1 MSTTEKMQM
10 KLSDSKSARWTAL
23 LIVSVTM
30 MFGYFFTDVMSPL
43 EPLLTAAKGAENG
56 LGLGWNSDEYGF
68 FSGAYGYF
76 NVFLL
81 LLFFGGLIL
90 DKFGIRF
97 TGILST
103 VLMFGGALLKWYAL
117 GHEFDGMVAVPFFGT
132 YSTQVVIAALGFAI
146 YGVGCEI
153 CGITVSK
160 VIVKWF
166 TGHELALAMGV
177 QVATARLGTAAA
189 LSASLPFAK
198 AMGGVSASVALG
210 AVLLCAG
217 VLVYLV
223 YCVMDKKEDASAAA
237 VATEPEEGF
246 KFSDLGGL
254 FKTTGFWYVAF
265 LCLMFYAGVFPFLK
279 FATKLMIFKYGV
291 DANLAGLIPA
301 MLPFGTIFLTPL
313 FGSIYDK
320 YGKGAT
326 LMIIGSCLLTF
337 VHVMFALP
345 INSWVLAIVL
355 MLILGIA
362 FGLVPSAMWPSV
374 PKIIPMK
381 LLGTAYALIFYI
393 QNIGLALI
401 PVWIGKVNQANTGAD
416 GVIDYTQTMT
426 IFAAFGVIAIIISF
440 LLLFEDKRKGYGLQK
455 PNVKYVK
462 SESIIFKRKEITMN
476 ATPESLIKDY
486 ADPIEQ
492 QEIDKFVCS
501 EMGRQIHRYI
511 KGMSGTKQA
520 MLKFEERLA
529 SLSVPEKE
537 KAIAKY
543 IDLNRKALDGLDLKM
558 ILVRSVANYCDTFQY
573 MLDFVNDKRK
583 MVFYYQRIK
592 AKYIQYHEVFEQDGK
607 FGMKDHQGNV
617 LLAPVYD
624 FLRTCYIYNDDLS
637 IMPVIAEKN
646 GKMGLVMPDGKDTIV
661 ADFLYDEICLRDE
674 YPYFEASR
682 DGISGLIDKFGNFV
696 NS

>member
-1 MSTTEKMQM
+1 M

-23 LIVSVTM
+23 LIVSITM

-103 VLMFGGALLKWYAL
+103 VLMFGGALVKWYAL
-117 GHEFDGMVAVPFFGT
+117 GHEFGGSVVVPFFGT

-455 PNVKYVK
+455 RNVKKVK

-607 FGMKDHQGNV
+607 FGMKDHQGNI
-617 LLAPVYD
+617 LLSPTYD

-646 GKMGLVMPDGKDTIV
+646 GKMGLVMPDGNDTVV

-674 YPYFEASR
+674 YPYFEASK
-682 DGISGLIDKFGNFV
+682 DGENGFLDKTGNFV